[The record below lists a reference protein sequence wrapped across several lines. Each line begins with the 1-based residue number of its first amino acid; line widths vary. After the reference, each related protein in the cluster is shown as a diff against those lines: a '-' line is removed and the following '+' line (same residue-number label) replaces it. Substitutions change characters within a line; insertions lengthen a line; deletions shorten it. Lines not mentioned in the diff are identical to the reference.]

1 MVNSGTI
8 TVEVIFVTIQA
19 LHFLCLLKKAQGK
32 ENEVVLLHTR
42 EMKAASRISA
52 GQERTSPIVDISRYK
67 SSLDS
72 VLDFLQNKKYIEFEN
87 VPDRKTRVIMV
98 KVNHAGWHLLQTG
111 IGRML
116 SFLLRSIAVP
126 ITVSILTTILTL
138 KVTEWLSGM

>member
-1 MVNSGTI
+1 M
-8 TVEVIFVTIQA
+8 TIQA